1 MSQIK
6 SFLINAVIF
15 ITTVGIGAILMFV
28 GEKV

>member
-15 ITTVGIGAILMFV
+15 IVTVGIGAILMLV
-28 GEKV
+28 GEKI